1 MSQQQFEILSDRRDA
16 LGEGP
21 WWDVSASVLYW
32 VDILGQAIRAATLDG
47 AERPV
52 IATPSEPGFVVRT
65 SGGSLVAGLREGLFE
80 RNEADATWHERWRG
94 PWDTS
99 AVRVNDGKTD
109 RSGRLWF
116 GTMHD
121 QETDPVGALYALR
134 QNQVQQA
141 GDGITVSNGLG
152 WSPDN
157 SIMYYAD
164 SATYTIMAFDFD
176 ASSGTA
182 ANPRVFATDPGPYQP
197 DGLTVDADGCVWSA
211 KWDGSRVVRYTPA
224 GAIDREIMLPAS
236 RPTSCMFVGPDL
248 RTLAVTSAAP
258 DEPSAEPLGGAL
270 FLLEAGAQG
279 LPEVP
284 ARGEMWLA

>member
-1 MSQQQFEILSDRRDA
+1 MTQQQFEILSGRRDA

-21 WWDVSASVLYW
+21 WWDAQASVLYW
-32 VDILGQAIRAATLDG
+32 VDIFGKAIRAATLDG
-47 AERPV
+47 TELAV
-52 IATPSEPGFVVRT
+52 TTTPSEPGFVLKNRA
-65 SGGSLVAGLREGLFE
+65 GHLIAGLRDGIFE
-80 RNEADATWHERWRG
+80 RNEADASWHQRWRG
-94 PWDTS
+94 PWDSS

-121 QETDPVGALYALR
+121 QETDPVGALYMLSG
-134 QNQVQQA
+134 NEVHQV

-157 SIMYYAD
+157 RIMYYAD
-164 SATYTIMAFDFD
+164 SPTQVIMAFDFD
-176 ASSGTA
+176 AATGAT
-182 ANPRVFATDPGPYQP
+182 ANPRVFVTDPAAYQP

-224 GAIDREIMLPAS
+224 GVIDREIMLPAS

-258 DEPSAEPLGGAL
+258 DDPAAEPLGGAL
-270 FLLEAGAQG
+270 FLLDVGAQG

-284 ARGEMWLA
+284 AGEMWLA

>member
-1 MSQQQFEILSDRRDA
+1 MSQQFEVLSDRRDV

-21 WWDVSASVLYW
+21 WWDAPASVLYW

-47 AERPV
+47 AELAV

-65 SGGSLVAGLREGLFE
+65 SGGNLVAGLREGLYE

-94 PWDTS
+94 WWDTS

-121 QETDPVGALYALR
+121 QETVSVGALYVLAGNEVR
-134 QNQVQQA
+134 QV

-157 SIMYYAD
+157 TVMYYAD
-164 SATYTIMAFDFD
+164 SPTYTIMAFDF
-176 ASSGTA
+176 
-182 ANPRVFATDPGPYQP
+182 
-197 DGLTVDADGCVWSA
+197 
-211 KWDGSRVVRYTPA
+211 
-224 GAIDREIMLPAS
+224 
-236 RPTSCMFVGPDL
+236 
-248 RTLAVTSAAP
+248 
-258 DEPSAEPLGGAL
+258 
-270 FLLEAGAQG
+270 
-279 LPEVP
+279 
-284 ARGEMWLA
+284 